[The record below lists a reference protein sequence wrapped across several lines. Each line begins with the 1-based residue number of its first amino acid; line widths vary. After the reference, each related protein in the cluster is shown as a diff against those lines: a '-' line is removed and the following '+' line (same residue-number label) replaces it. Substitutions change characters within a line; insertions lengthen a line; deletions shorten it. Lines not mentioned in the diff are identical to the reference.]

1 MASFSSS
8 EACDKRWKRWECGLS
23 PWESDG
29 ELQTNTRET
38 QVTYH
43 GGDSDES
50 DSELPFAGVFLFVLS
65 TASLAPLPA
74 LFFPLTMLPCLSLIP
89 CCPPLSLSS
98 KDSLLSGLLVSG
110 ADDVPA
116 VG

>member
-38 QVTYH
+38 QVTYR

-65 TASLAPLPA
+65 TASLAP
-74 LFFPLTMLPCLSLIP
+74 FPVASSFLSP
-89 CCPPLSLSS
+89 HHAPLSLSNT
-98 KDSLLSGLLVSG
+98 LLSSAIIVLRRLSVVRAIGKWSG
-110 ADDVPA
+110 
-116 VG
+116 